1 MQRDD
6 GQTRRGPLGAAGRVR
21 GGRRGSAGSGVGKAG
36 ARGPKNK
43 RTRKGPGPLAALW
56 AAIRARLGGRAED
69 ALPTPELA
77 SEPPA
82 RASTGPLGAA
92 FARVPLGAVGVL
104 VGAAVLGGGVE
115 LGRQALATNER
126 FAIERVEVRGQAR
139 LHEDEIVA
147 ASGVAL
153 GDNLF
158 ALDLGRVER
167 QLQDQGWIARAEV
180 SRRWPRGLEI
190 TVTER
195 VARAVV
201 ATRDGL
207 RYVDADGRAFAPRLA
222 GDPELLP
229 LVTPS
234 GDADAAQVAIALEA
248 LETFDAVV
256 GDQLPMP
263 AEGPRVGEVH
273 VSPDGAV
280 ALVLAEGGQRVELG
294 KPRDEVE
301 ARLPTEPRAS
311 AEPVDPRGRWAP
323 AIERYLAVDRQ
334 LAERGFRATEL
345 RVGGRDPHR
354 VVARLK
360 GRRDDPKTQKQ
371 GRGHGPTA
379 TE

>member
-1 MQRDD
+1 MRRDD

-21 GGRRGSAGSGVGKAG
+21 GGRRSGAASVVTKAG
-36 ARGPKNK
+36 ARAPKNK
-43 RTRKGPGPLAALW
+43 RTRKAPGQLAALW
-56 AAIRARLGGRAED
+56 DAIRARLRGRAGE

-77 SEPPA
+77 SEPPVQA
-82 RASTGPLGAA
+82 PKRSLADA

-104 VGAAVLGGGVE
+104 VGAAVLGGAVE
-115 LGRQALATNER
+115 LGRQALARSER

-139 LHEDEIVA
+139 LREDEVVA

-158 ALDLGRVER
+158 ALDPARVER
-167 QLQDQGWIARAEV
+167 QLEDHGWIARAAV
-180 SRRWPRGLEI
+180 ARRWPRGLEL

-207 RYVDADGRAFAPRLA
+207 RYVDSDGRAFAPRLA

-234 GDADAAQVAIALEA
+234 SEADAAQVASALEA

-273 VSPDGAV
+273 VAPDGSI

-294 KPRDEVE
+294 KPRDD
-301 ARLPTEPRAS
+301 TEPRSLAEPIAP

-323 AIERYLAVDRQ
+323 AIERYLAVERQ

-354 VVARLK
+354 VVARLE
-360 GRRDDPKTQKQ
+360 GRRDDTKNQKQ